1 MRRTLKI
8 IRENAPPQDR
18 ALPALASLPSKPFV
32 RHNLYASTLEEL
44 RDKCG
49 PHGDAAVQEVLWWA
63 VSGWLMRDLSIG
75 DPLLSNPMR
84 VAVTSVVLVQT
95 SDRVRLGYPSG
106 IDGKPHDDRLP
117 ALSPDSQAE
126 ARLVASETMAD
137 WERAGRP
144 GITADRIRAVQQ
156 FVQVCANHQIKQE
169 IAA

>member
-1 MRRTLKI
+1 MRRTLKV

-32 RHNLYASTLEEL
+32 RHNLFATTLDEL

-49 PHGDAAVQEVLWWA
+49 LNGDAAVQEARWSIIMA
-63 VSGWLMRDLSIG
+63 WLMRDVCG
-75 DPLLSNPMR
+75 DSPALSNPYR
-84 VAVTSVVLVQT
+84 VALTSVMLVQE
-95 SDRVRLGYPSG
+95 SDRVRLGYPLGNSS
-106 IDGKPHDDRLP
+106 KPHNDRLP

-126 ARLVASETMAD
+126 ARLVASETIAD

-144 GITADRIRAVQQ
+144 GITATRIRTVQQ